1 MTEKLKPLLK
11 NKNGLIVVVLL
22 GILLLVATIPV
33 DGGDKSSKSGQR
45 DNQSDTV
52 MENTGEDLLFS
63 TVQDYC
69 TYMEEKLE
77 KSLAKVDGAGAVD
90 VIISMKSTE
99 EKVVEKDMPVS
110 RSGTVETDS
119 QGGSRQISSFDSGE
133 STVYSS
139 ESGTSVPYVVKTLLP
154 KVEGVIVIAQ
164 GAGNGSVSKN
174 ISDAIEVLFGIDAHK
189 IKVVKMKTQ

>member
-45 DNQSDTV
+45 DNQSDTI